1 MNDGAAPP
9 TNPRRR
15 RRSGALAIL
24 SSLTFRNSRNV
35 VDAFSENAQNAGVDE
50 ALESARG
57 SRGASFNLSDSAF
70 ECGWQQPFAFLTG
83 VSAAAQYT
91 HAAAGGFGL
100 L

>member
-1 MNDGAAPP
+1 M
-9 TNPRRR
+9 
-15 RRSGALAIL
+15 
-24 SSLTFRNSRNV
+24 

-57 SRGASFNLSDSAF
+57 SRGASFNLSDGGF
-70 ECGWQQPFAFLTG
+70 ECGWQHPFAFLTG

-91 HAAAGGFGL
+91 HAAAGALGL

>member
-1 MNDGAAPP
+1 M
-9 TNPRRR
+9 
-15 RRSGALAIL
+15 
-24 SSLTFRNSRNV
+24 

-57 SRGASFNLSDSAF
+57 SRGASFNLSDSGF
-70 ECGWQQPFAFLTG
+70 ECGWQHPFAFLTG

-91 HAAAGGFGL
+91 HAAAGALGL

>member
-1 MNDGAAPP
+1 M
-9 TNPRRR
+9 
-15 RRSGALAIL
+15 
-24 SSLTFRNSRNV
+24 

-70 ECGWQQPFAFLTG
+70 ECGWQHPFAFLTG